1 MVVLSFFTLA
11 RKSAVTLL
19 RFVSFL
25 CGKTLSKTTQKK
37 FDGLEDLRSVIYHFL
52 AHTVPQFRSIR

>member
-19 RFVSFL
+19 RFVSLL

-52 AHTVPQFRSIR
+52 VQFLSFDQ